1 MANEY
6 TPIKIH
12 YDMIRDNEAQV
23 VEKLDRELK
32 FYRILYQKKIRGLEI
47 IYDTPA
53 GLLSGAG
60 IVLSKQFDDNKAF
73 FKVRRISYL
82 PTEFRKPSQKFYLSE
97 TNKKD
102 SPKDFPLQIATSI
115 NNAFSNV
122 FTIDL
127 VEVVK
132 QTVPKYEIKLKGK
145 LHSLTSGLGMKA
157 QLVFER
163 VIYRDCISG
172 RKVKHHSVTITL
184 PGDPKYKREVEEIE
198 RAVEK
203 SCKELLR
210 YNESRFEIAERLL
223 KPRVQL
229 SKAEKKALMEKER
242 KKKELEQA
250 ELEHQQKEEEGKK

>member
-12 YDMIRDNEAQV
+12 YDMIRDDEARV

-32 FYRILYQKKIRGLEI
+32 FYRILYQNKIKGLEI
-47 IYDTPA
+47 IYDTPNRM
-53 GLLSGAG
+53 LSGAG
-60 IVLSKQFDDNKAF
+60 IVLSKQYENNKAF

-82 PTEFRKPSQKFYLSE
+82 PTEFRKPSQKFFLSE
-97 TNKKD
+97 VNHKD

-115 NNAFSNV
+115 NDAFSNM

-132 QTVPKYEIKLKGK
+132 KTVPKYEIKLKGK
-145 LHSLTSGLGMKA
+145 LYSLTSGLGMKA

-163 VIYRDCISG
+163 VIYRDCVSG
-172 RKVKHHSVTITL
+172 KKVKHHSVTLKL
-184 PGDPKYKREVEEIE
+184 PGDPSYSREAEEIQAAIE
-198 RAVEK
+198 R

-210 YNESRFEIAERLL
+210 YNESRFEIAQRLL
-223 KPRVQL
+223 RPRVNL
-229 SKAEKKALMEKER
+229 SKAEKKILLEKEQKR
-242 KKKELEQA
+242 KEIEQA
-250 ELEHQQKEEEGKK
+250 EFEHQQKDDE

>member
-32 FYRILYQKKIRGLEI
+32 FYRILFQKKIRGLEI
-47 IYDTPA
+47 IYDTPNH
-53 GLLSGAG
+53 LLSGAG
-60 IVLSKQFDDNKAF
+60 IVLSKQYDNGKAF

-82 PTEFRKPSQKFYLSE
+82 PTEFRKPSQKFFLTE
-97 TNKKD
+97 TNKKE

-132 QTVPKYEIKLKGK
+132 QTVPRFEIKLKGN
-145 LHSLTSGLGMKA
+145 LYSLTSGLGMKV
-157 QLVFER
+157 QIVFEK
-163 VIYRDCISG
+163 VIYRDCASG
-172 RKVKHHSVTITL
+172 RKVKHQSMTLTL
-184 PGDPKYKREVEEIE
+184 PGDPSCKREVEEIQ
-198 RAVEK
+198 AAIEK

-223 KPRVQL
+223 RPRVQL
-229 SKAEKKALMEKER
+229 SKAEKKARAEKEQKR
-242 KKKELEQA
+242 KDLETA
-250 ELEHQQKEEEGKK
+250 EQEHQQKEEEEKK